1 MTRPLPRR
9 CAGFGRGASLAWPTL
24 TFAFVALAVGTAAC
38 SKRSGPLPGDSVSE
52 DGAVALSPPR
62 LDTSPR
68 DSRDSHDSREPLGA
82 VESRLYPP
90 ELVMDHQGELGIDTK
105 QRDALLREIE
115 KGQSEMVRLQW
126 DLQGEK
132 EKLVKVLDGEKV
144 DEQASLA
151 AAVRVMDRE
160 NKVKSSHLVM
170 LVRVKNLLT
179 GAQQAKLRAI
189 REGERGRPDSRDPRD
204 GGGAADSGKRD

>member
-9 CAGFGRGASLAWPTL
+9 CFGRGASLAWPTL
-24 TFAFVALAVGTAAC
+24 TFAFVAFVTFAAGTVAC

-52 DGAVALSPPR
+52 DGAVALSPAK

-68 DSRDSHDSREPLGA
+68 DSRDSRDPREPLGA

-90 ELVMDHQGELGIDTK
+90 ELVMDHQGELGIDPK

-151 AAVRVMDRE
+151 AAARVMERE
-160 NKVKSSHLVM
+160 NKVKSSHLAM

-179 GAQQAKLRAI
+179 GAQQAKLKVL
-189 REGERGRPDSRDPRD
+189 REGERAGAQWLDS
-204 GGGAADSGKRD
+204 GAPQDSGKRD